1 MGKVTYD
8 LYKYTS
14 WTADRFYRVTS
25 TTPQQFYTFDKFL
38 KVNFQNHTL
47 ALMSDCSPSCW
58 VIMIDHDTSLRQVK
72 KQVSSCNL
80 GVPSKVD
87 VKQTAIFLKL
97 LYHTLHII
105 NCISD

>member
-47 ALMSDCSPSCW
+47 ALMSDSSPFRW
-58 VIMIDHDTSLRQVK
+58 VIMIDHDTSPQVRQP
-72 KQVSSCNL
+72 VSSCNL
-80 GVPSKVD
+80 GVLGKVD
-87 VKQTAIFLKL
+87 AKRTFRFLEL
-97 LYHTLHII
+97 LYEPLHIT
-105 NCISD
+105 NCIFN